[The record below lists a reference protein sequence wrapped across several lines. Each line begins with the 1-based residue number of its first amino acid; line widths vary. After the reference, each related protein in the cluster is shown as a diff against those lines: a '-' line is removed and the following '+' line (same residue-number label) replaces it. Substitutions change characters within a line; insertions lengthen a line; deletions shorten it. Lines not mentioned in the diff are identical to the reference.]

1 MGEKIIIG
9 TDLRDFKK
17 LQVNTR
23 FYKALGSDF
32 IIIRPYD
39 RLTEARVKELFDL
52 NDYYKKQGLVL
63 GLGFDLKDLM
73 AGLLSSPAPSINFGD
88 PKIRKSLYHFIS
100 YLIKH
105 GISFFNLEGLEN
117 LKNPS
122 LGLFEA
128 VRELNKNTFFNKEII
143 SLGTFKNQTL
153 NMRTLSNPKLPGLS
167 LIGYKGQVRDLLKLS
182 LNFKETGSGL
192 CLTYSNFPKQGI
204 NFRNYPIYAKR
215 MIYMTLFFL
224 KSSLYVNESDLDLED
239 LIFLRKLFALKSRIE
254 KLPGLRKILPK
265 ETDLTAFIRQGD
277 DEKILFLANNS
288 QNEVLVDIGYQV
300 MDYKEY
306 QYLIGSYTSRSL
318 YRNILLRP
326 YEALAFIRS
335 K

>member
-1 MGEKIIIG
+1 MGEIIIIG
-9 TDLRDFKK
+9 TDLKDFKK

-23 FYKALGSDF
+23 FYKSLGADF
-32 IIIRPYD
+32 IIIRLSD
-39 RLTEARVKELFDL
+39 DLNEARIKELFNL
-52 NDYYKKQGLVL
+52 NDYYNKQGLGL

-73 AGLLSSPAPSINFGD
+73 AALLSKPASAIDFSD
-88 PKIRKSLYHFIS
+88 PKIRKSLYHFIE

-105 GISFFNLEGLEN
+105 GISFFNVEGLEN
-117 LKNPS
+117 LKSSS

-143 SLGTFKNQTL
+143 SLGTFKNQSL
-153 NMRTLSNPKLPGLS
+153 DIRPLSNPKLPGLS
-167 LIGYKGQVRDLLKLS
+167 LIGYEGQVRDLLKLS
-182 LNFKETGSGL
+182 LNFWETGSGL
-192 CLTYSNFPKQGI
+192 CLTYSNFWKQGI

-224 KSSLYVNESDLDLED
+224 KSSLYVNESDLDFD
-239 LIFLRKLFALKSRIE
+239 DVIFLRKLFDLKSKIARVR
-254 KLPGLRKILPK
+254 GLRKILPK
-265 ETDLTAFIRQGD
+265 ESEIIAFIRQQD
-277 DEKILFLANNS
+277 DEKILFLANRG
-288 QNEVLVDIGYQV
+288 QNEVLIDIGYQV

-306 QYLIGSYTSRSL
+306 KYLLGSYTSRSL

-326 YEALAFIRS
+326 YEAVAFIRS

>member
-9 TDLRDFKK
+9 TDLKDFKK

-23 FYKALGSDF
+23 FYKALGADF
-32 IIIRPYD
+32 IIIRPFD
-39 RLTEARVKELFDL
+39 NLSESRIKELFEL
-52 NDYYKKQGLVL
+52 NDYYKKEDLGL

-73 AGLLSSPAPSINFGD
+73 AGLLSSPASSINFGN
-88 PKIRKSLYHFIS
+88 PKIRKSLYHFIA

-105 GISFFNLEGLEN
+105 GVSFFNLEGLEN
-117 LKNPS
+117 LESSS
-122 LGLFEA
+122 LGFFEA

-143 SLGTFKNQTL
+143 SLGTFKNHNL

-167 LIGYKGQVRDLLKLS
+167 LIGYDEQVRDLLKLS
-182 LNFKETGSGL
+182 LNFKETESGL

-204 NFRNYPIYAKR
+204 NFTNYPTYAER

-224 KSSLYVNESDLDLED
+224 KSNLYINESELDFDLV
-239 LIFLRKLFALKSRIE
+239 IFLRKLFAYKSKIDKAR
-254 KLPGLRKILPK
+254 GLRKILPK
-265 ETDLTAFIRQGD
+265 ESDIIAFIRQGD
-277 DEKILFLANNS
+277 SEKILFLANNR
-288 QNEVLVDIGYQV
+288 QNEVLIDISYQV
-300 MDYKEY
+300 MDYKKY